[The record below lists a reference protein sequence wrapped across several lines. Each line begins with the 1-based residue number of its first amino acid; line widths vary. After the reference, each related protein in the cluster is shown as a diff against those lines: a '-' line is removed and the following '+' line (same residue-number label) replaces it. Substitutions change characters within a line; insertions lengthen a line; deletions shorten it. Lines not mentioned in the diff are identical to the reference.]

1 MALAYMKFSYDNHN
15 YVIMYN
21 QKESTKQ
28 SVDYETD
35 VAAYVVFASGLGV
48 ILVCPCVGYDISPKF
63 SWWA

>member
-1 MALAYMKFSYDNHN
+1 MILI
-15 YVIMYN
+15 IMYN

-28 SVDYETD
+28 SVDYEID